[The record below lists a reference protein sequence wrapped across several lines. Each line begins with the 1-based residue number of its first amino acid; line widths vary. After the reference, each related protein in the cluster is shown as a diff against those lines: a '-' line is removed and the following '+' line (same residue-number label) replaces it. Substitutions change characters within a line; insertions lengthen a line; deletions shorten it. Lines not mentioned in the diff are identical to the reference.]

1 MFIVFKYEMN
11 RNKRKLSQNNN
22 KKVSI
27 PSFALGN
34 MIGIFLLLLSIIF
47 TPYVFAWETNQSAE
61 AECVLNTNEN
71 VVYAKIRARFT
82 NKDKKDMN
90 ITATDNQSGK
100 SVTFP
105 TLNPNQTYTL
115 SIQTRLKSLNSG
127 TVTFS
132 LTWADG
138 SSGTDSKTAS
148 YNAITCDQPTI
159 TPTPTTTTPTPTG
172 NPTPTNTPGPT
183 STPTPGPT
191 NTPGPTATP
200 TPGTTSSNP
209 TPTPKQAVL
218 AATSLGKTGTFTQ
231 DVANTLGIMSI
242 TSMIYAAGL
251 YVKTKGKKFF
261 KK

>member
-1 MFIVFKYEMN
+1 MSIVFKYEMS
-11 RNKRKLSQNNN
+11 RNKQKLSQNNN

-27 PSFALGN
+27 PSFALGSV
-34 MIGIFLLLLSIIF
+34 IGVFILLISIIF

-90 ITATDNQSGK
+90 LTATDNQSGK

-105 TLNPNQTYTL
+105 TLRPNQTHTL
-115 SIQTRLKSLNSG
+115 SIQTRMKSLVNG

-138 SSGTDSKTAS
+138 SSGTDSKTVS
-148 YNAITCDQPTI
+148 YNAIACDQPTV

-191 NTPGPTATP
+191 ATP
-200 TPGTTSSNP
+200 TPGTTTSSNP
-209 TPTPKQAVL
+209 TPTPKQVVL
-218 AATSLGKTGTFTQ
+218 AATSLGKTGAFTQ
-231 DVANTLGIMSI
+231 DIANTLGAMSI

-251 YVKTKGKKFF
+251 YVKTKSKKFF